1 MSQNSCS
8 ISCKI
13 FKVCLI
19 ILGHYLCIKG
29 LNSICRKASQK
40 LHALS
45 RTAKYIPE
53 DKKRMLF

>member
-1 MSQNSCS
+1 MHNVP
-8 ISCKI
+8 KF